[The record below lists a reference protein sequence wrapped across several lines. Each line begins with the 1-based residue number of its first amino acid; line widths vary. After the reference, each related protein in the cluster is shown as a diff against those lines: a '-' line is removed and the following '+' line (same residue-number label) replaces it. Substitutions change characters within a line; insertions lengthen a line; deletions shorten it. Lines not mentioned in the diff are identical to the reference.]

1 MQRTEEKRDSGY
13 TPIVPAVDQAGRL
26 LMCLGEKAGLSLTLT
41 EICARLGIHKS
52 RGYTLLNTLQQFDLI
67 ERDDQTKTYRL
78 GSGILHLARNILTGL
93 DPGQIATPFLSHL
106 AQETGSAAYFGL
118 IQGDRVQIVVGRDS
132 YRYGYTLSLGNS
144 YHVTHSAHGK
154 AIAAFMPLEKR
165 ERLLSGDDLCF
176 YGDGEP
182 VNMARLR
189 EELDKCRKAGYAYDP
204 GEINPGIMAISA
216 PVFGSNGDI
225 IGCIIL
231 LGAFPKTR
239 IRSYGSK
246 VAAAAAGMSGKL
258 GANPDSI
265 STPLD

>member
-1 MQRTEEKRDSGY
+1 MQKADSGY
-13 TPIVPAVDQAGRL
+13 TPIVPAVELAGRL
-26 LMCLGEKAGLSLTLT
+26 LMCLGENAGLSLTLT

-93 DPGQIATPFLSHL
+93 DPGHVAAPFLNHL

-118 IQGDRVQIVVGRDS
+118 IQGDRVHIVVGRDG

-144 YHVTHSAHGK
+144 YHLTHSAHGK
-154 AIAAFMPLEKR
+154 AIAAFMSREKR
-165 ERLLSGDDLCF
+165 ERLLSGNDLCF
-176 YGDGEP
+176 YGDNEP
-182 VNMARLR
+182 VDMARLR
-189 EELDKCRKAGYAYDP
+189 KELEKCRKTGYAYDP

-216 PVFGSNGDI
+216 PVFGANADI
-225 IGCIIL
+225 TGCIIL

-246 VAAAAAGMSGKL
+246 VTAAAASMSRKL
-258 GANPDSI
+258 GADPDLI
-265 STPLD
+265 FKAID

>member
-1 MQRTEEKRDSGY
+1 MQKTEGKSDSGY

-26 LMCLGEKAGLSLTLT
+26 LMCLGENAGLSLSLT

-67 ERDDQTKTYRL
+67 ERDERTKTYRL
-78 GSGILHLARNILTGL
+78 GSGILHLARNLLTGM
-93 DPGQIATPFLSHL
+93 DPGQIATPFLSEL
-106 AQETGSAAYFGL
+106 ARETGNAAYFGL

-132 YRYGYTLSLGNS
+132 YRYGYSLSLGNS
-144 YHVTHSAHGK
+144 YHITHSAHGK
-154 AIAAFMPLEKR
+154 AIAAFMTREKR
-165 ERLLSGDDLCF
+165 ERLLSGKDLCF

-182 VNMARLR
+182 VDMARLR
-189 EELDKCRKAGYAYDP
+189 EELEKCRKTGYAHDA

-216 PVFGSNGDI
+216 PVFGANGEI
-225 IGCIIL
+225 MGCIIL

-246 VAAAAAGMSGKL
+246 VAAAAAGMSRKL
-258 GANPDSI
+258 GADPDSI
-265 STPLD
+265 SNTLD

>member
-1 MQRTEEKRDSGY
+1 MQRTEGKRDSGY

-26 LMCLGEKAGLSLTLT
+26 LMCLGENVGASLTLT

-93 DPGQIATPFLSHL
+93 DPGQIAVPFLSHL
-106 AQETGSAAYFGL
+106 AQETASAAYFGL
-118 IQGDRVQIVVGRDS
+118 IQGDRIQIVVGRDG

-144 YHVTHSAHGK
+144 YHITHSAHGK
-154 AIAAFMPLEKR
+154 AIAAFMAREKR

-182 VNMARLR
+182 VDMARLR
-189 EELDKCRKAGYAYDP
+189 EELEECRKTGYAYDA

-216 PVFGSNGDI
+216 PVFGANGDI
-225 IGCIIL
+225 LGCIIL

-239 IRSYGSK
+239 IRSCGPK
-246 VAAAAAGMSGKL
+246 VAAAAGSISRKL
-258 GANPDSI
+258 GADPDSI
-265 STPLD
+265 SKTLD